1 MNMCVGVYVRICEDI
16 LCRTV
21 TSSVQRGKER
31 EKKERNEL

>member
-21 TSSVQRGKER
+21 TSSVQKGKGEGKER
-31 EKKERNEL
+31 KK